1 VIQILN
7 AFNGP
12 DDGAG
17 VTTSG
22 GTESIIMACLAARE
36 KAAAERGIT
45 SPEMYVIV
53 CVSVLTAVLIDQD
66 NSKYR
71 SCGIFQGCQLFQ
83 D

>member
-1 VIQILN
+1 MTKQATQVLT

-12 DDGAG
+12 EDGAG

-36 KAAAERGIT
+36 KAAAERSIT

-53 CVSVLTAVLIDQD
+53 WDIWFDYSSD
-66 NSKYR
+66 
-71 SCGIFQGCQLFQ
+71 
-83 D
+83 